1 MHCAPVRRLNI
12 RHSPCPDGDLHIAMK
27 PCVTQISTCHLFRE
41 YHHDRYRPEA
51 DAVETA
57 QRTLDALQN
66 LPNGSTVADY
76 LINNHVAI
84 PNPVITIRNAVVG
97 NPLAW
102 QTAPLNS
109 TLVLDQ
115 GDLLDGDLRVKT
127 TPNAKVA
134 AIIKAL
140 DNLGHEIS
148 VSLPM
153 ARADASGN
161 AILKASDENMEAL
174 RDVDRTLTGDGS
186 KQVWMRQTDVA
197 GNVSTVS
204 DRFDFT
210 LDTVANAPS
219 VRLVND
225 TGDTRLPGLG
235 TDKLTRDG
243 TVEVQGLE
251 PGATWQYRLD
261 DGNWQNGS
269 TTTFTLGGSEGT
281 KRVVVRQT
289 DKAGNASA
297 ESAPL
302 EFILDRIAPVAP
314 TLNKVAAVLSG
325 GKTYSK
331 DRSFTVSGLEAD
343 SLAEYRLGDGAW
355 LRFTGNSFTL
365 PGTLADGEYRVAVR
379 QTDKAGN
386 IGAVSA
392 ITTFTL
398 DTVASAP
405 TLQLNNP
412 AGTNPAGEALTA
424 ASSFVLSGVAE
435 KGAQVTVRNGSKE
448 VGTATASATDGSWSL
463 TVNSTLEISGLRR
476 VDGGLS
482 AANGVYQL
490 LTLGQVS
497 ALPAFHADFS
507 ISGNNVIDTSRPVY
521 RMTTAIGENWYLWSA
536 LNDDYRISRQ
546 SGADEWYR
554 EILNSP
560 EQTAFPENT
569 TSLMAMN
576 TNFATVQT
584 ELDTNGSS
592 THQRLLK
599 RSDISLIGTNSPRD
613 LQEFSATQ
621 TDPAGN
627 TSVPGAIQKVR
638 VDTTPP
644 APLDLNATFAGIQT
658 TARKISTLQQFNT
671 GIGLV
676 GNIVAPGNT
685 DIETI
690 QVKFIEQGNQRDRT
704 TLQLMVGGTPLFM
717 KDNLAQQNNQTIG
730 TVRGLSFSYDASGAT
745 LTVRKTNALHALA
758 GNEVKGILEAI
769 KIKNTASNL
778 ITNSTNE
785 TIRAEVILQDFSKQS
800 GILSSVTSLFINRDP
815 VILDMDTSLPGI
827 QRSSKVKY
835 HNVRNAITSIVADIE
850 ATSSASEIRMS
861 PFITFSWSVS
871 YFYADNGTGVL
882 TAMSDITPFVG
893 TVGGVSN
900 VRITWN
906 TNLQSQSESF
916 FRIVRDSGEE
926 FSTNEIQAVIK
937 ALRFGNTN
945 GNGIFTNAPTLRF
958 DFHLVKDGLRGLD
971 SAANLNADFLPPI
984 LDLDATTAGTQLIAT
999 RIINLDGQTEG
1010 ASLFAKPIAT
1020 PTDNDTKSIQLAF
1033 SGTLAV
1039 TLDKLVLG
1047 SYTLAFDT
1055 SAPANLV
1062 QTIAGVRNVAISYT
1076 RPTGSGT
1083 PPQLVLTKTDGS
1095 SFTGAQ
1101 VKAVLEGLQFKTT
1114 SDNATARL
1122 IDITLT
1128 DQAGNT
1134 SAPARAR
1141 VSLDIY
1147 DAPTLSVRQV
1157 DPQQLIYDV
1166 LSMKNI
1172 FGTDHSTVLDLLD
1185 REKFAIPYT
1194 DGSTPSDFLSRIKGI
1209 SAAWGGSGIASNP
1222 NGLTETTRSYL
1233 GFNLPPVDN
1242 TAFAFSHQGASYTKS
1257 VALKFII
1264 KKIDGVDKLVLS
1276 NLGSSFVEKQDIY
1289 NSSVTAKALGSST
1302 SSYATFIDPGLEDSP
1317 HEGKVAVYEQ
1327 GPTFTGTL
1335 GSLGTDGVKTYTGK
1349 YLISVNMGGKLLG
1362 FTTVDLG
1369 SDISRTSGTFEIK
1382 TGANLLAPGFYNDLS
1397 FTVTNITPNSQSKGQ
1412 TSTVKDLALGYYWVA
1427 QKLEGAKGGPGNDEI
1442 LIGTTKDGQATVIET
1457 GSGRDTVTVGKFSAA
1472 GANLEATISDFQ
1484 LGTDKVK
1491 VFLREGEHKMTY
1503 QNITNAN
1510 WRQFA
1515 PLAEQSASGSGT
1527 KLVIDLDGAGPGTD
1541 KYTLYLPTVA
1551 FNYETNTKSIFGL

>member
-1 MHCAPVRRLNI
+1 MV
-12 RHSPCPDGDLHIAMK
+12 
-27 PCVTQISTCHLFRE
+27 
-41 YHHDRYRPEA
+41 
-51 DAVETA
+51 
-57 QRTLDALQN
+57 
-66 LPNGSTVADY
+66 
-76 LINNHVAI
+76 
-84 PNPVITIRNAVVG
+84 
-97 NPLAW
+97 
-102 QTAPLNS
+102 
-109 TLVLDQ
+109 
-115 GDLLDGDLRVKT
+115 
-127 TPNAKVA
+127 
-134 AIIKAL
+134 
-140 DNLGHEIS
+140 
-148 VSLPM
+148 
-153 ARADASGN
+153 
-161 AILKASDENMEAL
+161 
-174 RDVDRTLTGDGS
+174 TLTGDGS
-186 KQVWMRQTDVA
+186 KRVWMRQTDVA
-197 GNVSTVS
+197 GNVSVVS

-225 TGDTRLPGLG
+225 TGDTRLPGVA

-243 TVEVQGLE
+243 TVEVLGLE
-251 PGATWQYRLD
+251 PGATWQYKLD

-269 TTTFTLGGSEGT
+269 TTTFTLGGSEGA
-281 KRVVVRQT
+281 KRMAVRQT

-297 ESAPL
+297 ESEVL

-314 TLNKVAAVLSG
+314 TLSKVAAVLSG

-343 SLAEYRLGDGAW
+343 GLAEYRLGEGAW
-355 LRFTGNSFTL
+355 SHFTGNSFTL
-365 PGTLADGEYRVAVR
+365 PATLADGEYRVAVR

-386 IGAVSA
+386 VGAVSA

-398 DTVASAP
+398 DTVAAAP

-412 AGTNPAGEALTA
+412 AGTNTAGEALTTS
-424 ASSFVLSGVAE
+424 SSFVLSGVAE
-435 KGAQVTVRNGSKE
+435 KGAQVSVRNGSKE

-463 TVNSTLEISGLRR
+463 TVNSTLEITGLRR
-476 VDGGLS
+476 VGGELS

-490 LTLGQVS
+490 LTLDQVN

-507 ISGNNVIDTSRPVY
+507 ISGNNLIDTSRPVY
-521 RMTTAIGENWYLWSA
+521 RMTNTIGENWYVWST
-536 LNDDYRISRQ
+536 LSGDYRISRQ
-546 SGADEWYR
+546 IGADEWYR

-613 LQEFSATQ
+613 LHEFSATQ

-658 TARKISTLQQFNT
+658 AARKISTLQQFNT
-671 GIGLV
+671 GIDLV
-676 GNIVAPGNT
+676 GNIAAPGNT

-704 TLQLMVGGTPLFM
+704 SLQLMVGGTTLFM

-730 TVRGLSFSYDASGAT
+730 TVGGLSFSYDASGAT
-745 LTVRKTNALHALA
+745 LTVRKTNALHALT

-769 KIKNTASNL
+769 KIKNTASNS

-800 GILSSVTSLFINRDP
+800 GILSSVTSLLINRDP
-815 VILDMDTSLPGI
+815 AILDMDTSLPGI
-827 QRSSKVKY
+827 QRQSKVKY
-835 HNVRNAITSIVADIE
+835 NNVRNAITSIVADIE

-861 PFITFSWSVS
+861 PSITFSWSVS

-882 TAMSDITPFVG
+882 TAMSDYTPFAG

-906 TNLQSQSESF
+906 SNPQSQSF
-916 FRIVRDSGEE
+916 FSIVRDSGGE

-945 GNGIFTNAPTLRF
+945 GNGLFTDASTLRF
-958 DFHLVKDGLRGLD
+958 DFYLFKNGSRGVD
-971 SAANLNADFLPPI
+971 SSAILNADFLPPT
-984 LDLDATTAGTQLIAT
+984 LDLDATTAGTQLVAT
-999 RIINLDGQTEG
+999 RIINRAGQAEG

-1020 PTDNDTKSIQLAF
+1020 PTDNDTKSIQLNFAN
-1033 SGTLAV
+1033 GTLAV

-1062 QTIAGVRNVAISYT
+1062 QTIAGVRDVAISYT
-1076 RPTGSGT
+1076 RTPGSANI
-1083 PPQLVLTKTDGS
+1083 PPLVLTKTDGS

-1114 SDNATARL
+1114 STDASARL

-1134 SAPARAR
+1134 STPARAR
-1141 VSLDIY
+1141 VTLDR
-1147 DAPTLSVRQV
+1147 DAPPALTLSVANSQQV
-1157 DPQQLIYDV
+1157 SYDV
-1166 LSMKNI
+1166 LEFTNVFGEDNTLVFNKDDDPLNI
-1172 FGTDHSTVLDLLD
+1172 P
-1185 REKFAIPYT
+1185 IPT
-1194 DGSTPSDFLSRIKGI
+1194 GLTAENFLSSVRGL
-1209 SAAWGGSGIASNP
+1209 SAVWGGTGIAAIGND
-1222 NGLTETTRSYL
+1222 NGANRLLESVKSYL
-1233 GFNLPPVDN
+1233 GFNVPLRNNQQFD
-1242 TAFAFSHQGASYTKS
+1242 FSHQGGTFVKGNH
-1257 VALKFII
+1257 LKFE
-1264 KKIDGVDKLVLS
+1264 LS
-1276 NLGSSFVEKQDIY
+1276 N
-1289 NSSVTAKALGSST
+1289 NSSVLSLKNLGGYGRGNVDLYNFDGTGTTDYAGAYGIGNIKLLYEVQTSQGTNTPTFSIGFDGRSATVGGLMAIYEGNRLVVSKNLTAADISANEVRLTVPESLSVGEHEFTARYSEVSGDESVPATVPLTVTQTGVLPYLSDLKVQLPYPTSKPAQDLGTSS
-1302 SSYATFIDPGLEDSP
+1302 SSYAVFVDPDKPGSLNNYD
-1317 HEGKVAVYEQ
+1317 Q
-1327 GPTFTGTL
+1327 GPTFSGKVGTRL
-1335 GSLGTDGVKTYTGK
+1335 ANGTDAGGK
-1349 YLISVNMGGKLLG
+1349 YLVQVSMGGKLLG
-1362 FTTVDLG
+1362 FDVVNGGDFTV
-1369 SDISRTSGTFEIK
+1369 R
-1382 TGANLLAPGFYNDLS
+1382 TGASQLKPGFYNDLS
-1397 FTVTNITPNSQSKGQ
+1397 VTATNITPNSDNKGQ
-1412 TSTVKDLALGYYWVA
+1412 ANSVQGLALGYYWA
-1427 QKLEGAKGGPGNDEI
+1427 PQKLGNVKGGAGNDEI
-1442 LIGTTKDGQATVIET
+1442 LVGPTAEGRATEIET
-1457 GSGRDTVTVGKFSAA
+1457 GNGRDVLTIGAFGKT
-1472 GANLEATISDFQ
+1472 GLLEATITDFR
-1484 LGTDKVK
+1484 LGTDQVK
-1491 VFLREGEHKMTY
+1491 VLSRNSRDGLIY
-1503 QNITNAN
+1503 QTINATN
-1510 WRQFA
+1510 WDKFA
-1515 PLAEQSASGSGT
+1515 PLAEQSASGNGT
-1527 KLVIDLDGAGPGTD
+1527 KLVIDLDGAGAGTD
-1541 KYTLYLPTVA
+1541 KYTLYLPTVP